1 MKIIAIAFLAIFLL
15 IPVLAQEQKSAS
27 PDVTCG
33 AMVQSSSVDA
43 SLAADLL
50 KQIIGSARLD
60 NRLLLS
66 AEKWKEAKLLELRR
80 IATSNPGEGN
90 LGKCAIALSEASKW
104 KSDLIVIFR
113 LDEELRDRQLALK
126 VPDINTTIC
135 SATWNGTFVFWL
147 MALQATKPRPNSV
160 KESGTLDPTLSA

>member
-1 MKIIAIAFLAIFLL
+1 MRSHGAIVICRRFARGG
-15 IPVLAQEQKSAS
+15 PAQ
-27 PDVTCG
+27 
-33 AMVQSSSVDA
+33 
-43 SLAADLL
+43 ADHR
-50 KQIIGSARLD
+50 QRSTGH
-60 NRLLLS
+60 RLLLS

-126 VPDINTTIC
+126 VPDINTTNLQRDLEGHIRLLVNG
-135 SATWNGTFVFWL
+135 ATSNKT
-147 MALQATKPRPNSV
+147 AAEQR
-160 KESGTLDPTLSA
+160 